1 MRLTG
6 AAEARDR
13 GLKGRGES
21 LAQVARVQS
30 GCSGLQSS
38 SPCSSTCKVT
48 LLVVLVDAER
58 VHVLRVLQERPR
70 RQKHAITLLAGEV
83 GGLLSHWQKRWTKPS

>member
-6 AAEARDR
+6 AAEARGR

-38 SPCSSTCKVT
+38 SSSSSSSCKVA
-48 LLVVLVDAER
+48 LLVLLVDAEQ
-58 VHVLRVLQERPR
+58 VCVLRVVQERPC

-83 GGLLSHWQKRWTKPS
+83 GGLLSH